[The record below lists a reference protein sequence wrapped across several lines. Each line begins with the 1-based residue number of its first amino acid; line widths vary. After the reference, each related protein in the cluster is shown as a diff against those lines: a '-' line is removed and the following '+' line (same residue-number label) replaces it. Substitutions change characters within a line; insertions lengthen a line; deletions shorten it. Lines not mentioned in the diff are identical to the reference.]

1 MTRGSALPLAG
12 VVVLGLG
19 GFTGCGREPAAPVDP
34 PLFAV
39 TFEVATG
46 EGFVGKG
53 NVQATYGWNNALL
66 QTCAPIDEPNCV
78 EFRAQTETETTWQ
91 CRNSNNQNIQERTR
105 ITTVSGVFD
114 DTSREPRNQNQVT
127 GFILVGYNG
136 DATSEAEGP
145 PLESCPSGPWSLVA
159 GSTVTVQLGLTGM
172 AVRDLRISPE
182 TWVPLAMD

>member
-1 MTRGSALPLAG
+1 VIRHWAVSLAVLVGLAG
-12 VVVLGLG
+12 L
-19 GFTGCGREPAAPVDP
+19 TGCNSEPVGSVDP
-34 PLFAV
+34 PLFAI
-39 TFEVATG
+39 TFDVATG
-46 EGFVGKG
+46 DGFVGKG
-53 NVQATYGWNNALL
+53 NVQATYGWDNALL
-66 QTCAPIDEPNCV
+66 QTCAPTGDINCV

-105 ITTVSGVFD
+105 TTTVSGVFD

-127 GFILVGYNG
+127 GFILTGYNG
-136 DATSEAEGP
+136 AATIETDGP

-159 GSTVTVQLGLTGM
+159 GSTVTMQLGLTGM